1 MHWCNF
7 WAWDTDQGLNTET
20 ETMSSRVHNALIPLT
35 LAALALAAC
44 GKKPAEE
51 PVASDDPAALA
62 AATEAEA
69 LKIREEELARREAE
83 LALKEKEKE
92 LADREAALA
101 KASQPKAAPRPAA
114 APAASPSKPKPAPVA
129 AGPRDYVIPAGTS
142 ISVQL
147 PAEISTKTAKVG
159 QRLTGNLTNDI
170 VVDGK
175 VVAKAGAPVQGSVT
189 EVISGSKT
197 IGGKPTLGL
206 SFDSITSNG
215 GDRPISARITQV
227 ADKSDKAGDT
237 AKIAG
242 GAVAGG
248 VVGHQIDSDQGKVIG
263 ALIGA
268 AAGTVAARKTGKEVV
283 LPAGTVVGMTL
294 ESPVTVTM

>member
-1 MHWCNF
+1 MLLR
-7 WAWDTDQGLNTET
+7 T
-20 ETMSSRVHNALIPLT
+20 SRMLVPVA

-44 GKKPAEE
+44 GKKPADETAAAE
-51 PVASDDPAALA
+51 DPAVQAAADENAELA
-62 AATEAEA
+62 A
-69 LKIREEELARREAE
+69 KQEELARREAE
-83 LALKEKEKE
+83 LAMKEKERE

-101 KASQPKAAPRPAA
+101 RASAPKPRPAS
-114 APAASPSKPKPAPVA
+114 PVASPKPAPTQPKPEPVA
-129 AGPRDYVIPAGTS
+129 AGPKNYVVPAGTS
-142 ISVQL
+142 LSVQL
-147 PAEISTKTAKVG
+147 PAEISTKTASVG
-159 QRLTGNLTNDI
+159 QRISGNLTNDI

-175 VVAKAGAPVQGSVT
+175 VVAKAGSLVQGSIT
-189 EVISGSKT
+189 QVISGSKT

-206 SFDSITSNG
+206 TFDNLTFEG
-215 GDRPISARITQV
+215 GDRPIDAKITQV
-227 ADKSDKAGDT
+227 ADKSDKGRDT

-248 VVGHQIDSDQGKVIG
+248 VIGHQLDSDQGKVIG

-268 AAGTVAARKTGKEVV
+268 AAGTAAAKKTGKEVV

>member
-1 MHWCNF
+1 MPSKK
-7 WAWDTDQGLNTET
+7 TPL
-20 ETMSSRVHNALIPLT
+20 LISIA

-51 PVASDDPAALA
+51 PVAAEDPAAVA
-62 AATEAEA
+62 AAEQDAA
-69 LKIREEELARREAE
+69 IKARQEELARQEAE

-101 KASQPKAAPRPAA
+101 KASAPKPAASKPAA
-114 APAASPSKPKPAPVA
+114 AKPAAPKGDAPKPAPVA
-129 AGPRDYVIPAGTS
+129 AAPRDYVIPAGTS

-159 QRLTGNLTNDI
+159 QRLTGNLTSDV

-175 VVAKAGAPVQGSVT
+175 VVAKAGAPVQGSIT
-189 EVISGSKT
+189 EVISGSNT
-197 IGGKPTLGL
+197 IGGKPTLAL
-206 SFDSITSNG
+206 SFDSLTFEG

-227 ADKSDKAGDT
+227 AKKSDKGRDT

-242 GAVAGG
+242 GALAGG
-248 VVGHQIDSDQGKVIG
+248 VVGHQIDSKNGKIIG
-263 ALIGA
+263 AIVGA
-268 AAGTVAARKTGKEVV
+268 AAGTAAAKKTGQEVV

-294 ESPVTVTM
+294 DAPVTVTM

>member
-1 MHWCNF
+1 MPSNKSH
-7 WAWDTDQGLNTET
+7 L
-20 ETMSSRVHNALIPLT
+20 LISIA

-44 GKKPAEE
+44 DKKPAEE
-51 PVASDDPAALA
+51 PIAADDPAALA
-62 AATEAEA
+62 AAEEATA
-69 LKIREEELARREAE
+69 MQAREEELARREAD

-101 KASQPKAAPRPAA
+101 KASQPKPAPRPA
-114 APAASPSKPKPAPVA
+114 APAASPSKPKPAPTPVA
-129 AGPRDYVIPAGTS
+129 SGPRDYTIPAGTS

-175 VVAKAGAPVQGSVT
+175 VVAKAGSPVQGSVT

-206 SFDSITSNG
+206 TFDSITSNG
-215 GDRPISARITQV
+215 GDRPMSARVTQV

-268 AAGTVAARKTGKEVV
+268 AAGTAAAKKTGKEVV
-283 LPAGTVVGMTL
+283 LPAGTVVGLTL
-294 ESPVTVTM
+294 DSAVTVTM

>member
-1 MHWCNF
+1 MNLDRSH
-7 WAWDTDQGLNTET
+7 
-20 ETMSSRVHNALIPLT
+20 VLISLA

-44 GKKPAEE
+44 GKKPEEQPVAATPEPTAEE
-51 PVASDDPAALA
+51 QAQAQEDAD
-62 AATEAEA
+62 
-69 LKIREEELARREAE
+69 LKARQEKLDRREQE

-92 LADREAALA
+92 LNDREAALKKSSA
-101 KASQPKAAPRPAA
+101 PKAVAA
-114 APAASPSKPKPAPVA
+114 APKPAASKPTSKPA
-129 AGPRDYVIPAGTS
+129 ASGPKDYVIPAGTS

-159 QRLTGNLTNDI
+159 QRVSGNLTNDI

-175 VVAKAGAPVQGSVT
+175 VVAKAGALVQGSVT

-206 SFDSITSNG
+206 DFDSIVSEG
-215 GDRPISARITQV
+215 GDRPMDARVTKV

-242 GAVAGG
+242 GAAAGG
-248 VVGHQIDSDQGKVIG
+248 IVGHQISHKNGAIIG

-268 AAGTVAARKTGKEVV
+268 AAGTAAAKKTGKEVV
-283 LPAGTVVGMTL
+283 LPAGTVVGLTL
-294 ESPVTVTM
+294 DSPVTVTM

>member
-1 MHWCNF
+1 MLSNKSHLVLSI
-7 WAWDTDQGLNTET
+7 A
-20 ETMSSRVHNALIPLT
+20 

-51 PVASDDPAALA
+51 PVAADDPAALA
-62 AATEAEA
+62 AAEEAEA
-69 LKIREEELARREAE
+69 LKAREEELARREAE

-101 KASQPKAAPRPAA
+101 KASQPKPAPRPAA
-114 APAASPSKPKPAPVA
+114 TPAAPPPAPEPAPKRVA
-129 AGPRDYVIPAGTS
+129 KGPRDYVIPAGTS

-147 PAEISTKTAKVG
+147 PAEISTKTAQVG
-159 QRLTGNLTNDI
+159 QRLTGNLTSDI
-170 VVDGK
+170 IVKGK
-175 VVAKAGAPVQGSVT
+175 VVAKAGAPVQGSIT

-206 SFDSITSNG
+206 SFDSLTSSG

-227 ADKSDKAGDT
+227 AEKSDKAGDT

-242 GAVAGG
+242 GAIAGG
-248 VVGHQIDSDQGKVIG
+248 VVGHQIDSDKGKIIG

-268 AAGTVAARKTGKEVV
+268 AAGTAAAKRTGQEVV
-283 LPAGTVVGMTL
+283 LPAGTVVGLTL
-294 ESPVTVTM
+294 DSPVTVTM

>member
-1 MHWCNF
+1 MP
-7 WAWDTDQGLNTET
+7 
-20 ETMSSRVHNALIPLT
+20 SRKSHVLIPIA
-35 LAALALAAC
+35 LAAFALAAC

-51 PVASDDPAALA
+51 PIAADDPAALA
-62 AATEAEA
+62 AAEEAA
-69 LKIREEELARREAE
+69 AIQAREEELARREAE
-83 LALKEKEKE
+83 IALQEKEKE

-101 KASQPKAAPRPAA
+101 RASQPKPAPRPA
-114 APAASPSKPKPAPVA
+114 APAASPSKPKPAPTPVA
-129 AGPRDYVIPAGTS
+129 SGPRDYVIPAGTS
-142 ISVQL
+142 LSVQL

-170 VVDGK
+170 IVDGK

-206 SFDSITSNG
+206 TFDSITSNG
-215 GDRPISARITQV
+215 GDRPINARITQV
-227 ADKSDKAGDT
+227 ADKSDKGGDT

-248 VVGHQIDSDQGKVIG
+248 VVGHQIDSDKGKIIG

-268 AAGTVAARKTGKEVV
+268 AAGTAAAKKTGKEVV

-294 ESPVTVTM
+294 DSPVTVTM

>member
-1 MHWCNF
+1 MK
-7 WAWDTDQGLNTET
+7 
-20 ETMSSRVHNALIPLT
+20 MPLRT
-35 LAALALAAC
+35 SLWVPAALAALVLAAC

-51 PVASDDPAALA
+51 PLAADDPAAQA
-62 AATEAEA
+62 AADEAAELTA
-69 LKIREEELARREAE
+69 KQEELARREAE

-101 KASQPKAAPRPAA
+101 KATA
-114 APAASPSKPKPAPVA
+114 PKPAPRPVA
-129 AGPRDYVIPAGTS
+129 SAPSSPAPAKPKPVPVATGPKDYVVPSGTS
-142 ISVQL
+142 ISVQI
-147 PAEISTKTAKVG
+147 PAELSTKTAKVG
-159 QRLTGNLTNDI
+159 QRISGNLTNDI

-175 VVAKAGAPVQGSVT
+175 VVAKAGALVQGSVT

-206 SFDSITSNG
+206 TFDSLTSEG
-215 GDRPISARITQV
+215 GDRPINARITQV
-227 ADKSDKAGDT
+227 AKKSDKGRDT

-248 VVGHQIDSDQGKVIG
+248 VVGHQIDSDKGKVIG

-268 AAGTVAARKTGKEVV
+268 AAGTAAAKKTGQEVV

>member
-1 MHWCNF
+1 MPSNKSH
-7 WAWDTDQGLNTET
+7 LL
-20 ETMSSRVHNALIPLT
+20 MSIA

-51 PVASDDPAALA
+51 PIAADDPAALA
-62 AATEAEA
+62 AAEETAA
-69 LKIREEELARREAE
+69 MQAREEELARREAE

-101 KASQPKAAPRPAA
+101 KASQPKPAPRPA
-114 APAASPSKPKPAPVA
+114 APAASPSKPKPAPTPVA
-129 AGPRDYVIPAGTS
+129 SGPRDYVIPAGTS

-175 VVAKAGAPVQGSVT
+175 VVAKAGSPVQGSVT

-206 SFDSITSNG
+206 TFDSITSNG
-215 GDRPISARITQV
+215 GDRPMSARVTQV

-248 VVGHQIDSDQGKVIG
+248 VVGHQIDSDKGKVIG

-268 AAGTVAARKTGKEVV
+268 AAGTAAAKKTGKEVV
-283 LPAGTVVGMTL
+283 LPAGTVVGLTL
-294 ESPVTVTM
+294 DSSVTVTM

>member
-1 MHWCNF
+1 MP
-7 WAWDTDQGLNTET
+7 
-20 ETMSSRVHNALIPLT
+20 SRRSHVLIPIA
-35 LAALALAAC
+35 LAVFALAAC
-44 GKKPAEE
+44 GKKPAVE
-51 PVASDDPAALA
+51 PLAADDPAALA
-62 AATEAEA
+62 AAEEAA
-69 LKIREEELARREAE
+69 AMQAREEELARREAE

-101 KASQPKAAPRPAA
+101 KGSQPKPAPRPS
-114 APAASPSKPKPAPVA
+114 APAASPSKPKPAPTPVA
-129 AGPRDYVIPAGTS
+129 SGPRDYTIPAGTS
-142 ISVQL
+142 LSVQL

-175 VVAKAGAPVQGSVT
+175 VVAKAGAPVQGSIT

-227 ADKSDKAGDT
+227 ADKSDKGGDT

-248 VVGHQIDSDQGKVIG
+248 VLGHQVDGDKGKVIG

-268 AAGTVAARKTGKEVV
+268 AAGTAAAKKTGKEVV
-283 LPAGTVVGMTL
+283 LPAGTVVGLTL
-294 ESPVTVTM
+294 DSPVTVTM

>member
-1 MHWCNF
+1 
-7 WAWDTDQGLNTET
+7 
-20 ETMSSRVHNALIPLT
+20 V
-35 LAALALAAC
+35 
-44 GKKPAEE
+44 EE
-51 PVASDDPAALA
+51 PVASDDPAAQA
-62 AATEAEA
+62 AAEEAEA

-114 APAASPSKPKPAPVA
+114 APTASPSKPKPTPVA

-242 GAVAGG
+242 GAVLGG
-248 VVGHQIDSDQGKVIG
+248 VIGHQVDSDQGKVVG

-268 AAGTVAARKTGKEVV
+268 AAGTAAAKKTGKEVV

>member
-1 MHWCNF
+1 MP
-7 WAWDTDQGLNTET
+7 
-20 ETMSSRVHNALIPLT
+20 SRTTRVLVPVALS
-35 LAALALAAC
+35 ALALAAC
-44 GKKPAEE
+44 GKKPAED
-51 PVASDDPAALA
+51 PLAAADDPAAAQA
-62 AATEAEA
+62 AADEAA
-69 LKIREEELARREAE
+69 DLQARQEELARREAE

-92 LADREAALA
+92 LADRESALA
-101 KASQPKAAPRPAA
+101 KASAPKAAPKPVAA
-114 APAASPSKPKPAPVA
+114 APTPSKPKPTPVA
-129 AGPRDYVIPAGTS
+129 AGPKNYVVPSGTS
-142 ISVQL
+142 LSVQL

-175 VVAKAGAPVQGSVT
+175 VVARAGTPVQGSVT

-197 IGGKPTLGL
+197 IGGKPTLGIT
-206 SFDSITSNG
+206 FDSLTFEG
-215 GDRPISARITQV
+215 GDRPINARITQV
-227 ADKSDKAGDT
+227 ADKSDKGGDT

-242 GAVAGG
+242 GALAGG
-248 VVGHQIDSDQGKVIG
+248 VVGHQIDSDKGKVIG

-268 AAGTVAARKTGKEVV
+268 AAGTAAAKKTGKEVV

>member
-1 MHWCNF
+1 MRLRTSHLLVF
-7 WAWDTDQGLNTET
+7 VA
-20 ETMSSRVHNALIPLT
+20 
-35 LAALALAAC
+35 LAALAMGAC
-44 GKKPAEE
+44 GKKSDEQTLTA
-51 PVASDDPAALA
+51 DDPAAKAESDA
-62 AATEAEA
+62 AADLEA
-69 LKIREEELARREAE
+69 RQEELARREAE
-83 LALKEKEKE
+83 LAMKEKEKE
-92 LADREAALA
+92 LADREAMLA
-101 KASQPKAAPRPAA
+101 RASAP
-114 APAASPSKPKPAPVA
+114 KPKPAPAPVA
-129 AGPRDYVIPAGTS
+129 AAPKPKPARVATGPKNYVVPAGTS

-147 PAEISTKTAKVG
+147 PAEISTKTATIG
-159 QRLTGNLTNDI
+159 QRVSGNLTNDI

-175 VVAKAGAPVQGSVT
+175 VVAKAGALVQGAVT

-206 SFDSITSNG
+206 TFDNLTFDG
-215 GDRPISARITQV
+215 GDRPINAKITQV
-227 ADKSDKAGDT
+227 AKKSDKTRDT

-248 VVGHQIDSDQGKVIG
+248 VVGHQIDSNNGKIIG

-268 AAGTVAARKTGKEVV
+268 AAGTAAAKKTGQEVV

>member
-1 MHWCNF
+1 MKMH
-7 WAWDTDQGLNTET
+7 
-20 ETMSSRVHNALIPLT
+20 SRTTRILVPVA

-44 GKKPAEE
+44 GKKPAED
-51 PVASDDPAALA
+51 PLATADDPAAAQA
-62 AATEAEA
+62 AADEAA
-69 LKIREEELARREAE
+69 DLQARQEELARREAE
-83 LALKEKEKE
+83 LALKEKERE
-92 LADREAALA
+92 LADREAMLA
-101 KASQPKAAPRPAA
+101 KANAP
-114 APAASPSKPKPAPVA
+114 KPKPAPVA
-129 AGPRDYVIPAGTS
+129 AAPAPAKPKPKPTPVVAGPKDYVVPSGTS
-142 ISVQL
+142 LSVQL

-159 QRLTGNLTNDI
+159 QRLTGNLTNDV

-175 VVAKAGAPVQGSVT
+175 VVARAGTPVQGSIT

-206 SFDSITSNG
+206 TFDSLTFEG
-215 GDRPISARITQV
+215 GDRPINARITQV
-227 ADKSDKAGDT
+227 ADKSDKGRDS

-248 VVGHQIDSDQGKVIG
+248 VIGHQIDSAQGKVIG

-268 AAGTVAARKTGKEVV
+268 AAGTAAAKRTGKEVV

>member
-1 MHWCNF
+1 MLVPI
-7 WAWDTDQGLNTET
+7 A
-20 ETMSSRVHNALIPLT
+20 
-35 LAALALAAC
+35 LAALVLAAC

-51 PVASDDPAALA
+51 ETLAEDPAVQQAAQEA
-62 AATEAEA
+62 AAIQA
-69 LKIREEELARREAE
+69 RQEELARREAE
-83 LALKEKEKE
+83 LALREKEKE
-92 LADREAALA
+92 LADREAVLT
-101 KASQPKAAPRPAA
+101 KANAPKPAPKQVAA
-114 APAASPSKPKPAPVA
+114 APAPAKPKPAAEKPKPVDT
-129 AGPRDYVIPAGTS
+129 GPKNYVVPTGTS
-142 ISVQL
+142 LSVQL

-170 VVDGK
+170 VIDGK
-175 VVAKAGAPVQGSVT
+175 VVARAGTPVQGSIT
-189 EVISGSKT
+189 QVISGSKT

-206 SFDSITSNG
+206 TFDSMTFEG
-215 GDRPISARITQV
+215 GDMPIAAKITQI

-248 VVGHQIDSDQGKVIG
+248 VIGHQIDSDKGKVIG

-268 AAGTVAARKTGKEVV
+268 AAGTAAAKKTGKEVV

>member
-1 MHWCNF
+1 MPSKTF
-7 WAWDTDQGLNTET
+7 RTLAPI
-20 ETMSSRVHNALIPLT
+20 A

-51 PVASDDPAALA
+51 PLPAEDPAAQA
-62 AATEAEA
+62 AADEAAA
-69 LKIREEELARREAE
+69 LQARQEELARREAE

-101 KASQPKAAPRPAA
+101 RASQPKPAPKPVAA
-114 APAASPSKPKPAPVA
+114 APKPAPEKPKPAPVA
-129 AGPRDYVIPAGTS
+129 AGPKNYTVPAGTS

-147 PAEISTKTAKVG
+147 PAEISTKTATVG

-175 VVAKAGAPVQGSVT
+175 VVAKAGAPVQGSIT
-189 EVISGSKT
+189 QVISGSKT
-197 IGGKPTLGL
+197 IGGKPTLGIT
-206 SFDSITSNG
+206 FDSLTFEG
-215 GDRPISARITQV
+215 GDRPIDAKITQV
-227 ADKSDKAGDT
+227 AKKSDKTRDT

-248 VVGHQIDSDQGKVIG
+248 VIGHQLDSDQGKVIG

-268 AAGTVAARKTGKEVV
+268 AAGTAAAKKTGQEVV

>member
-1 MHWCNF
+1 MPLRKSH
-7 WAWDTDQGLNTET
+7 
-20 ETMSSRVHNALIPLT
+20 VLIPIA
-35 LAALALAAC
+35 LAAFALAAC

-51 PVASDDPAALA
+51 PLAADDPAALA
-62 AATEAEA
+62 AAEEAA
-69 LKIREEELARREAE
+69 AMQVREEELARREAE

-101 KASQPKAAPRPAA
+101 KASQPKPAPRPA
-114 APAASPSKPKPAPVA
+114 APAASPSKPKPAPTPVA
-129 AGPRDYVIPAGTS
+129 SGPRDYTIPAGTS

-175 VVAKAGAPVQGSVT
+175 VVAKAGAPVQGSIT

-248 VVGHQIDSDQGKVIG
+248 VVGHQIDGDKGKVIG

-268 AAGTVAARKTGKEVV
+268 AAGTAAAKKTGKEVV
-283 LPAGTVVGMTL
+283 LPAGTVVGLTL
-294 ESPVTVTM
+294 DSPVTVTM

>member
-1 MHWCNF
+1 MPS
-7 WAWDTDQGLNTET
+7 TI
-20 ETMSSRVHNALIPLT
+20 SRTLLPIA
-35 LAALALAAC
+35 LAAFALAAC
-44 GKKPAEE
+44 DKKPAEE
-51 PVASDDPAALA
+51 PASALQDPAAQQ
-62 AATEAEA
+62 AEQESA
-69 LKIREEELARREAE
+69 VIQARQEELARREAE
-83 LALKEKEKE
+83 LALREKEKE

-101 KASQPKAAPRPAA
+101 RANAPKPAPKRVAA
-114 APAASPSKPKPAPVA
+114 APAPAPAAAKPAAEKPKPPP
-129 AGPRDYVIPAGTS
+129 GPRNYVVPTGTS
-142 ISVQL
+142 LSVQL

-175 VVAKAGAPVQGSVT
+175 VVARAGAPVQGSIT
-189 EVISGSKT
+189 QVISGSKT

-206 SFDSITSNG
+206 TFDSLTFEG
-215 GDRPISARITQV
+215 GDMPIAAKITQV
-227 ADKSDKAGDT
+227 ADKSDKASDT

-248 VVGHQIDSDQGKVIG
+248 VIGHQINSDNGKIIG

-268 AAGTVAARKTGKEVV
+268 AAGTAAAKKTGKEVV

>member
-1 MHWCNF
+1 M
-7 WAWDTDQGLNTET
+7 L
-20 ETMSSRVHNALIPLT
+20 SSKTPVWMTIA

-44 GKKPAEE
+44 GKKAEEQPAEL
-51 PVASDDPAALA
+51 DPAAQA
-62 AATEAEA
+62 AIDQDAE
-69 LKIREEELARREAE
+69 LKAREEELARREAE

-101 KASQPKAAPRPAA
+101 RSSA
-114 APAASPSKPKPAPVA
+114 PKPAPTPVA
-129 AGPRDYVIPAGTS
+129 KAPVQEPAKPKPKPAGPRDYVVPAGTS
-142 ISVQL
+142 LSVQI
-147 PAEISTKTAKVG
+147 PAEISTKTARVG
-159 QRLTGNLTNDI
+159 QRLTANLTNDI

-175 VVAKAGAPVQGSVT
+175 VVAKAGTPVQGSIT
-189 EVISGSKT
+189 EVISGSRT

-206 SFDSITSNG
+206 TFDSMTFEG
-215 GDRPISARITQV
+215 GDRPINARITQV
-227 ADKSDKAGDT
+227 ADKSDKARDT

-248 VVGHQIDSDQGKVIG
+248 VIGHQLDSDQGKVIG
-263 ALIGA
+263 AIIGA
-268 AAGTVAARKTGKEVV
+268 AAGTAAAKKTGKEVV

>member
-1 MHWCNF
+1 MPSTTYRTLVPI
-7 WAWDTDQGLNTET
+7 A
-20 ETMSSRVHNALIPLT
+20 

-51 PVASDDPAALA
+51 PLAAEDPAAQQETQEA
-62 AATEAEA
+62 AAIQA
-69 LKIREEELARREAE
+69 RQEELARREAE
-83 LALKEKEKE
+83 IALREKEKE

-101 KASQPKAAPRPAA
+101 RASAPKPAPKQVAA
-114 APAASPSKPKPAPVA
+114 APAPAKPKPAAEKPKPVDT
-129 AGPRDYVIPAGTS
+129 GPKNYVVPAGTS
-142 ISVQL
+142 LSVQL
-147 PAEISTKTAKVG
+147 PAEISTKTAKIG

-170 VVDGK
+170 VIDGK
-175 VVAKAGAPVQGSVT
+175 TVARAGTPVQGSIT
-189 EVISGSKT
+189 QVISGSKT

-206 SFDSITSNG
+206 TFDSMTFEG
-215 GDRPISARITQV
+215 GDMPIAAKITQI

-248 VVGHQIDSDQGKVIG
+248 VIGHQLDDDKGKVIG

-268 AAGTVAARKTGKEVV
+268 AAGTAAARKTGKEVV

>member
-1 MHWCNF
+1 MPS
-7 WAWDTDQGLNTET
+7 TI
-20 ETMSSRVHNALIPLT
+20 SRTLLPIA
-35 LAALALAAC
+35 LAAFALAAC
-44 GKKPAEE
+44 DKKPAEE
-51 PVASDDPAALA
+51 PASALEDPAAQQ
-62 AATEAEA
+62 AEQESA
-69 LKIREEELARREAE
+69 VIQARQEELARREAE
-83 LALKEKEKE
+83 LALREKEKE

-101 KASQPKAAPRPAA
+101 RANAPKPAPKRVAA
-114 APAASPSKPKPAPVA
+114 APAPAPEAAKPAAEKPKPPP
-129 AGPRDYVIPAGTS
+129 GPRNYVVPTGTS
-142 ISVQL
+142 LSVQL

-175 VVAKAGAPVQGSVT
+175 VVARAGAPVQGSIT
-189 EVISGSKT
+189 QVISGSKT

-206 SFDSITSNG
+206 TFDSLTFEG
-215 GDRPISARITQV
+215 GDMPIAAKITQV

-248 VVGHQIDSDQGKVIG
+248 VIGHQINSDNGKIIG

-268 AAGTVAARKTGKEVV
+268 AAGTAAAKKTGKEVV